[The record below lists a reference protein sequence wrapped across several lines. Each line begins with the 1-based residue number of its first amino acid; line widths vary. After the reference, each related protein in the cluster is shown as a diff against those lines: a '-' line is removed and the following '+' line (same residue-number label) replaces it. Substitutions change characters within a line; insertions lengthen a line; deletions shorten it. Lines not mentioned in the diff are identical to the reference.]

1 MAKKKDEI
9 KEEAIKNKASLEEP
23 EKLLDTFEEMK
34 KLLGEGEKVAIKEKP
49 KTIRIDN

>member
-9 KEEAIKNKASLEEP
+9 KEKAIKDKGSLEE
-23 EKLLDTFEEMK
+23 
-34 KLLGEGEKVAIKEKP
+34 KVDIKEKS

>member
-9 KEEAIKNKASLEEP
+9 KEKAIKNKASL
-23 EKLLDTFEEMK
+23 
-34 KLLGEGEKVAIKEKP
+34 GEKVAIKEKS

>member
-9 KEEAIKNKASLEEP
+9 KEEAIKNKASSE
-23 EKLLDTFEEMK
+23 
-34 KLLGEGEKVAIKEKP
+34 EKVAIKEKS

>member
-1 MAKKKDEI
+1 MAKKKDKI
-9 KEEAIKNKASLEEP
+9 KEKAIKDKASSEEP
-23 EKLLDTFEEMK
+23 EKLLDTSEEMK